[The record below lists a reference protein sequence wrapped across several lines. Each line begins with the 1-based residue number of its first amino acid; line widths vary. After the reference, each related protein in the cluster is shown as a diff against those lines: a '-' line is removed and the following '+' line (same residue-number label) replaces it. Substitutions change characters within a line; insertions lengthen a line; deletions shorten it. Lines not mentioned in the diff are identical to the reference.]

1 MTSIL
6 PFDELNAFNDQIRA
20 QFAQGVRLSKQD
32 DYEDILDELLDL
44 FLLSYARANEVTNA
58 KLSSDWIPSIQDVME
73 TVNEKVAGKTWEE
86 RIKEW
91 FDNGGTGDDIIRIA
105 ETESHRIANRSALD
119 TAKKAGATK
128 KTWLTMMDDKVRES
142 HDYLLGVTVGIDDEF
157 ITFDGDRAQAPSMFS
172 LPENN
177 INCRCELEFE

>member
-32 DYEDILDELLDL
+32 NYEDILDELLDL

-128 KTWLTMMDDKVRES
+128 KTWLTMMDDKVRET

>member
-32 DYEDILDELLDL
+32 NYEDILDELLDL

>member
-105 ETESHRIANRSALD
+105 ETESHRIANHSALD